1 MSTGYG
7 TASYDTAEHDAHR
20 LSNGPSFAE
29 GEVIERIEAFRK
41 RRPRLLEE
49 IVTLAHGAGGKSSA
63 ALVDSV
69 FVEAFRNEQLESLG
83 DGAVLA
89 LPGGQRLAF
98 STDSFVVQ
106 PLRFPGGSIGDLA
119 VHGTVN
125 DLAMAG
131 AVPSW
136 ISAAFV
142 LEEGFPITELREIVA
157 DMARAAA
164 TAGVQIVTGDTKV
177 VPAGAADGLFI
188 TTAGVG
194 LIPEG
199 RAFCAAKVRPGD
211 RLVLSGTMGDHGMA
225 VMLARGNLAIEA
237 DIHSDT
243 AAVSDLMETML
254 AAAPST
260 RWLRDPTRG
269 GVGTVC
275 NELAQASGLC
285 IVLDEPSLPV
295 RPMVNGACE
304 MLGIDP
310 LYVANEGK
318 FLAVLAPEETDA
330 AMSAL
335 RGHPLGAEAAVIG
348 EIAEQPADTVV
359 LRTAFGGT
367 RIVDMLVGDPLPR
380 IC

>member
-1 MSTGYG
+1 M
-7 TASYDTAEHDAHR
+7 AE
-20 LSNGPSFAE
+20 AE
-29 GEVIERIEAFRK
+29 ARVIERIESFR
-41 RRPRLLEE
+41 RRGPRLRDE
-49 IVTLAHGAGGKSSA
+49 IVTLAHGAGGKASA
-63 ALVDSV
+63 ALVDAV
-69 FVEAFRNEQLESLG
+69 FVEAFRNPLLESLG
-83 DGAVLA
+83 DGAVLP
-89 LPGGQRLAF
+89 LPDGRRMAM

-106 PLRFPGGSIGDLA
+106 PLRFPGGSIGHLA

-142 LEEGFPITELREIVA
+142 LEEGFPVSELKEIVA
-157 DMARAAA
+157 DMADAAA
-164 TAGVQIVTGDTKV
+164 AAGVQIVTGDTKV
-177 VPAGAADGLFI
+177 VARGAADGLFV

-194 LIPEG
+194 LIPAG
-199 RAFCAAKVRPGD
+199 RELSAAAVRPGD
-211 RLVLSGTMGDHGMA
+211 RVLISGSMGEHGMA
-225 VMLARGNLAIEA
+225 VMLARGDLAIDA
-237 DIHSDT
+237 DICSDT
-243 AAVSDLMETML
+243 AAVSGLVETLL

-275 NELAQASGLC
+275 NELARAANVGV
-285 IVLDEPSLPV
+285 VLDEERLVV
-295 RPMVNGACE
+295 RPEVAAACE

-318 FLAVLAPEETDA
+318 FLAVVAAEEVDA
-330 AMSAL
+330 ALAAL
-335 RGHPLGAEAAVIG
+335 RAHPLGADAAEIG
-348 EIAEQPADTVV
+348 EITTEPAGTVV
-359 LRTAFGGT
+359 LRTAFGGS